1 MLKFNSRVTRLSGL
15 EVRQTYFRLRDI
27 HSDLKQD
34 VDSITLR
41 WPTAKLNSQEVL
53 LLDLF

>member
-1 MLKFNSRVTRLSGL
+1 MLKFNSRVIRLSGL

-34 VDSITLR
+34 VDSIALR